1 MSKLICKFNVL
12 NPKWKFLESFKK
24 VIYIFYYLEDELEK
38 NNKCIFKKS
47 IKGYLY
53 CQIWNYKDMII
64 KIVFTYRRIDWWIK
78 KLRHKHI
85 NILQVME
92 IFPTVKKMME
102 IYCFKKT
109 IWWDIVLQ
117 FLVATVTNYNKL
129 GDLELQKFILFQI
142 WRPGVR
148 NQFPWVKTEMSTGS
162 FLWRPL
168 QVLLA
173 AGFPW
178 LVAASLQPLPAFLY
192 SFSLC

>member
-1 MSKLICKFNVL
+1 
-12 NPKWKFLESFKK
+12 
-24 VIYIFYYLEDELEK
+24 
-38 NNKCIFKKS
+38 
-47 IKGYLY
+47 
-53 CQIWNYKDMII
+53 
-64 KIVFTYRRIDWWIK
+64 
-78 KLRHKHI
+78 
-85 NILQVME
+85 ME

-192 SFSLC
+192 SFSSSLCVKSPCLSLVRTLVIGFRNHPDNSK

>member
-1 MSKLICKFNVL
+1 
-12 NPKWKFLESFKK
+12 
-24 VIYIFYYLEDELEK
+24 
-38 NNKCIFKKS
+38 
-47 IKGYLY
+47 
-53 CQIWNYKDMII
+53 
-64 KIVFTYRRIDWWIK
+64 
-78 KLRHKHI
+78 
-85 NILQVME
+85 ME